1 MTLGAVIRGE
11 TDHYDL
17 ICSSIAAAIAN
28 LNTSANVPVT
38 FGVLTTHDLEQ
49 AVQRAGAKAGNEG
62 SATAE
67 SLLEMMSLNDQ
78 L

>member
-1 MTLGAVIRGE
+1 M
-11 TDHYDL
+11 
-17 ICSSIAAAIAN
+17 IAN